1 MVAFI
6 DSKRRFNKKK
16 YNLKRHQYNSKFKNY
31 FCWAKFIFLKNSKL
45 LIVLAFISIYVIWGS
60 TYLFNKIAVTQL
72 PPFFLASIR
81 FFVAGSLMLLLAKI
95 FKQDLRIS
103 KKQLTNSII
112 ASFFFL
118 IYGNGVFVWA
128 LKYID
133 SGFGALI
140 ASSQPLF
147 VLLLMRLIDRK
158 PMKKKSIIGISL
170 GLFGMYLLVSQQEL
184 TSSENSLLGVFMI
197 LTCVLSWSYGS
208 VFVSKA
214 TLPKSFMVS
223 TGYQMLF
230 AGVILCF
237 GSLGFQEHWISPT
250 EWSGSVITSMV
261 LLIFFGGIIAFTA
274 FNYLLKVV
282 STEKVSTSAY
292 VNPVI
297 ALFMGWIFLD
307 EKLTT
312 QSIVASVILLT
323 GVYFI
328 TTVKKI

>member
-1 MVAFI
+1 M
-6 DSKRRFNKKK
+6 
-16 YNLKRHQYNSKFKNY
+16 
-31 FCWAKFIFLKNSKL
+31 KNSKV
-45 LIVLAFISIYVIWGS
+45 LIILAFIAIYVIWGS
-60 TYLFNKIAVTQL
+60 TYLFNKIAVTEL

-81 FFVAGSLMLLLAKI
+81 FFVAGTLMIILAKI

-103 KKQLTNSII
+103 KKELTNSMI

-128 LKYID
+128 LKYVY

-147 VLLLMRLIDRK
+147 VLLLLRLIDRR
-158 PMKKKSIIGISL
+158 PMKRKSIIGITF
-170 GLFGMYLLVSQQEL
+170 GMFGMYLLVSQQEL
-184 TSSENSLLGVFMI
+184 TTSENSLLGIFMI

-214 TLPKSFMVS
+214 QLPKSFMVS

-230 AGVILCF
+230 AGGILCF
-237 GSLGFQEHWISPT
+237 ASLSFQEDWISPFD
-250 EWSGSVITSMV
+250 WSPKVLTS
-261 LLIFFGGIIAFTA
+261 LIMLIIFGGIIAFTS

-297 ALFMGWIFLD
+297 ALFMGWFFLD
-307 EKLTT
+307 EKLSL
-312 QSIVASVILLT
+312 QSIIASVILLT

-328 TTVKKI
+328 TTVKKV